1 MDTREVQTA
10 LVALGYAL
18 VVDGVAGLFLLDPA
32 CERRRSA

>member
-18 VVDGVAGLFLLDPA
+18 VVDGVAGLFFV
-32 CERRRSA
+32 RSRLRATT